1 MKAIFTIEKVSS
13 LSEIPNYW
21 IKEDYFALLKE
32 FDVPVANTISDSEC
46 IEYLQMAVSELEPNE
61 AAKTLLTYKLSDSL
75 NENQIEQISND
86 MLIDKISE
94 EYPEIDLHCDLFSI
108 NQLLFKLYNGKFPN
122 AKAIL
127 IEILAEIPEYNEVL
141 TKGEIIK
148 YLMEMTSERNVIKR
162 LFSEKL
168 NHDTPFDEA
177 NDIIWKLEHNN
188 NHYKIYTSEYWIADE
203 EIVKSKVE
211 TEFVP
216 MDAVEE

>member
-1 MKAIFTIEKVSS
+1 MKAVFTIEKVSS
-13 LSEIPNYW
+13 LTEIPNYW
-21 IKEDYFALLKE
+21 TKEDYFALLKE
-32 FDVPVANTISDSEC
+32 FDVPVANTISDAEC

-122 AKAIL
+122 AKAIS
-127 IEILAEIPEYNEVL
+127 IEILAEIPDYTEVL
-141 TKGEIIK
+141 TKEEIIK

-168 NHDTPFDEA
+168 NHDTPFEEA

-211 TEFVP
+211 TEFEP
-216 MDAVEE
+216 IEI